1 MSKGLIDS
9 TTIMFLAGVVLIA
22 VLASYSSSKGT
33 ESFKQTGGN
42 GSGAHHTAPS
52 AEDKKVWQAA
62 DAAPAAKGG
71 GAKKAS
77 HAQVQASDPSGST
90 YSSVQASSSSSI
102 PAIPGCS
109 GTVSDPKDLLPPAGA
124 NAFGQPVPPPSGQ
137 EGTNFLSAGHHIG
150 IDTVGQSL
158 RNANLQL
165 RSEPPNPQQQVG
177 PWNNATIQPD
187 LMRVPLEIGCGEQ

>member
-33 ESFKQTGGN
+33 ESFKQTGADH
-42 GSGAHHTAPS
+42 SGGHTAPS
-52 AEDKKVWQAA
+52 HKDKKVWNAA
-62 DAAPAAKGG
+62 DAATPTKSG

-77 HAQVQASDPSGST
+77 HSPVQPSDPSGSI
-90 YSSVQASSSSSI
+90 YSSVQGSSPSSI

>member
-9 TTIMFLAGVVLIA
+9 TTIMFLAGIVLIA

-33 ESFKQTGGN
+33 ESFKQTGA
-42 GSGAHHTAPS
+42 AHPAPS
-52 AEDKKVWQAA
+52 AEDKKVWKAA
-62 DAAPAAKGG
+62 DAAPPAKSG
-71 GAKKAS
+71 GAKKPS
-77 HAQVQASDPSGST
+77 HSQVQASDPSGSS
-90 YSSVQASSSSSI
+90 YSTVQGSSSSSI

-109 GTVSDPKDLLPPAGA
+109 GTVSDPKDLLPPPGA
-124 NAFGQPVPPPSGQ
+124 NAFGQPAPPPSGQ
-137 EGTNFLSAGHHIG
+137 DGANFLSAGYHMG